1 MKITIVAFDLWGFNK
16 QLSKKLEDLGHEVSF
31 IDTSKIKYTYKNKWD
46 RVSNFLSK
54 NLLKKN
60 RKKAYIANKTNE
72 LINSLEKQDYCLIIN
87 PSFFKPEL
95 LNILRKK
102 TDKFIAYNYDSLDR
116 IPLPDNFEALF
127 DKIFSFDLKD
137 TEENSF
143 LEHLTNFIYLEP
155 NINQTPEYKSFII
168 ISKSQSREILLNKI
182 ANYFDHINIKNY
194 LFIVYKPA
202 TKNLNKN
209 IKVIRHHIPLN
220 QVNELMLNSEI
231 LIDLLRPNQTGLS
244 FRIFEAMAMHKKI
257 ITNNKM
263 IKKYDFYNPN
273 NIFVIDEN
281 FTEISEDFLNKPYE
295 KIPDF
300 IYNKYTLNNW
310 IDTVFNKQTLGN

>member
-1 MKITIVAFDLWGFNK
+1 MKITILAFDLWGFNK
-16 QLSKKLEDLGHEVSF
+16 YISERLEDLGYEVSF
-31 IDTSKIKYTYKNKWD
+31 IDTSKIKYIYKNKWD
-46 RVSNFLSK
+46 RLSNFFSK

-60 RKKAYIANKTNE
+60 RKKNYIINKTNE
-72 LINSLEKQDYCLIIN
+72 LVNSLEKQDYCLIIN

-95 LNILRKK
+95 LNILRSK
-102 TDKFIAYNYDSLDR
+102 TNKFIAYNYDSIDR
-116 IPLPDNFEALF
+116 MPLPDNYDTLF
-127 DKIFSFDLKD
+127 DKFFSFDLKD
-137 TEENSF
+137 TEENNF
-143 LEHLTNFIYLEP
+143 LEHLTNFIYLQP
-155 NINQTPEYKSFII
+155 NIHPNPEYKASII
-168 ISKSQSREILLNKI
+168 ISQSKSREAILNKI

-194 LFIVYKPA
+194 QFIVYKPA

-209 IKVIRHHIPLN
+209 IKIIRHHIPLD
-220 QVNELMLNSEI
+220 QVNKLMLNSEI

-244 FRIFEAMAMHKKI
+244 FRIFEAMAMNKKI

-263 IKKYDFYNPN
+263 IKNTTFYNPN

-281 FTEISEDFLNKPYE
+281 FTEISEGFLKKPYE

-310 IDTVFNKQTLGN
+310 INTVFNTQIDN

>member
-1 MKITIVAFDLWGFNK
+1 MKITILAFDLWGFNK
-16 QLSKKLEDLGHEVSF
+16 YISERLEDLGYEVSF
-31 IDTSKIKYTYKNKWD
+31 IDTSKIKYIYKNKWD
-46 RVSNFLSK
+46 RVSNFFSK

-60 RKKAYIANKTNE
+60 RKKNYIINKTNE
-72 LINSLEKQDYCLIIN
+72 LVNSLEKQDYCLIIN

-95 LNILRKK
+95 LNILRSK
-102 TDKFIAYNYDSLDR
+102 TNKFIAYNYDSIDR
-116 IPLPDNFEALF
+116 MPLPDNYDTLF
-127 DKIFSFDLKD
+127 DKFFSFDLKD
-137 TEENSF
+137 TEENNF
-143 LEHLTNFIYLEP
+143 LEHLTNFIYLQP
-155 NINQTPEYKSFII
+155 NIHPNPEYKASII
-168 ISKSQSREILLNKI
+168 ISQSKSREAILNKI

-194 LFIVYKPA
+194 QFIVYKPA

-209 IKVIRHHIPLN
+209 IKIIRHHIPLD
-220 QVNELMLNSEI
+220 QVNKLMLNSEI

-244 FRIFEAMAMHKKI
+244 FRIFEAMAMNKKI

-281 FTEISEDFLNKPYE
+281 FTEISEDFLKKPYE

-310 IDTVFNKQTLGN
+310 INTVFNTQIDN

>member
-1 MKITIVAFDLWGFNK
+1 MKITILAFDLWGFNK
-16 QLSKKLEDLGHEVSF
+16 YISERLEDLGYEVSF
-31 IDTSKIKYTYKNKWD
+31 IDTSKIKYIYKNKWD
-46 RVSNFLSK
+46 RLSNFFSK

-60 RKKAYIANKTNE
+60 RKKNYIINKTNE
-72 LINSLEKQDYCLIIN
+72 LVNSLEKQDYCLIIN

-95 LNILRKK
+95 LNILRSK
-102 TDKFIAYNYDSLDR
+102 TNKFIAYNYDSIDR
-116 IPLPDNFEALF
+116 MPLPDNYDTLF
-127 DKIFSFDLKD
+127 DKFFSFDLKD
-137 TEENSF
+137 TEENNF
-143 LEHLTNFIYLEP
+143 LEHLTNFIYLQP
-155 NINQTPEYKSFII
+155 NIHPNPEYKASII
-168 ISKSQSREILLNKI
+168 ISQSKSREAILNKI

-194 LFIVYKPA
+194 QFIVYKPA

-209 IKVIRHHIPLN
+209 IKIIRHHIPLD
-220 QVNELMLNSEI
+220 QVNKLMLNSEI

-244 FRIFEAMAMHKKI
+244 FRIFEAMAMNKKI

-281 FTEISEDFLNKPYE
+281 FTEISEGFLKKPYE

-310 IDTVFNKQTLGN
+310 INTVFNTQIDN